1 MIRFFVFSDL
11 HHGEMESDGRRVA
24 ELTARAREQKPDF
37 IISLGDLCPP
47 VEENRWILRELE
59 SVGVPVYHT
68 IGNHDKIGRAHV

>member
-11 HHGEMESDGRRVA
+11 HHGEVESDGRRVA

-47 VEENRWILRELE
+47 VEENRWILREL
-59 SVGVPVYHT
+59 
-68 IGNHDKIGRAHV
+68 

>member
-11 HHGEMESDGRRVA
+11 HHGEVESDGRRVA

-47 VEENRWILRELE
+47 MEENRWILRELE
-59 SVGVPVYHT
+59 SVACRCTTRLETT
-68 IGNHDKIGRAHV
+68 ILTGIR